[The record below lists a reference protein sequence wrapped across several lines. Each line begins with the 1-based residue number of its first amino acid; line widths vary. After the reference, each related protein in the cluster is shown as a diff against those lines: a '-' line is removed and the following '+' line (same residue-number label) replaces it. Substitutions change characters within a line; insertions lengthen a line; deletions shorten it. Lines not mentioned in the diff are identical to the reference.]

1 MVTTMKKNQIL
12 RHHLFGQ
19 THLFLDAYGYAL
31 ALGEPCCEEHH
42 GRGPKGFQLT
52 WPRAAPVIGE
62 QQLDPSASGPL
73 RRQEV
78 LSGVGQRTFLQRL
91 RAVMQLHNVLC
102 L

>member
-1 MVTTMKKNQIL
+1 MVTIMINHQIL

-52 WPRAAPVIGE
+52 WTCAAPVIGE

-73 RRQEV
+73 RRQGV

-91 RAVMQLHNVLC
+91 RAAMQ
-102 L
+102 